1 MTEQNVNRCFLVTRT
16 ISLDEITLELAI
28 KIAKHG
34 NVHRTIYAS
43 AVGLLK
49 NKTGLLVEKELI
61 LFSMFVLHFILALSD
76 LQWSTVLRNSY

>member
-34 NVHRTIYAS
+34 NVHRMIYAS